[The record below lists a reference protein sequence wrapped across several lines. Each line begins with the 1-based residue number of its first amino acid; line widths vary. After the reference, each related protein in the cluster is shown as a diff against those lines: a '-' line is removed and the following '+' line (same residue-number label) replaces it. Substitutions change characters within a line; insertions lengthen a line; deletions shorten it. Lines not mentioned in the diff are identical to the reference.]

1 MIDHSH
7 LTHGCRPG
15 RYREHDPRD
24 RIYEV
29 IRDLGSS
36 VSPVSKG
43 LFSLFVKRN
52 SRWLFKCVTLPTP
65 SEKFLRN
72 FHKKKIRVK
81 HKRRNIVTLI
91 QFF

>member
-1 MIDHSH
+1 MIDHSQ

-29 IRDLGSS
+29 IRDFGSS

-43 LFSLFVKRN
+43 LFSLFINRN
-52 SRWLFKCVTLPTP
+52 SHCLSNASLF
-65 SEKFLRN
+65 
-72 FHKKKIRVK
+72 
-81 HKRRNIVTLI
+81 
-91 QFF
+91 